1 MAHRWLSLCVLSAT
15 LLVASVGS
23 ASGGTDAA
31 PKTGLTLEGDKVTFQ
46 SADGVTLHGNL
57 WRAEGD
63 ETRGAILFV
72 HEPQRSQR
80 DWAYMAQK
88 MSRRGFDALTF
99 DLRGHGHS
107 LMRGDEELDREI
119 FGTEEYLEM
128 TQDVVAAIAELRKHA
143 GADADLHL
151 IGADLGSSLALM
163 HGVEDAGVQSVAMIS
178 PGLGYDDVNIVGK
191 AGEFRRPLL
200 FVYSVEDSYSRKS
213 AEVLAKEATGPS
225 HVEVY
230 YGVGHGTKMLSRE
243 PALENFL
250 QSWFLGTII
259 TPEGRAL
266 ADTGKPEAGAKG
278 VEGSVDVEAEKA
290 KLEAQRKA
298 VEEGVVEDDDE
309 ESGKKLGDA
318 LDRSSRR

>member
-1 MAHRWLSLCVLSAT
+1 MAHRWLSLCVLTSI
-15 LLVASVGS
+15 LLAASVGS
-23 ASGGTDAA
+23 AAARTSEA
-31 PKTGLTLEGDKVTFQ
+31 PKTGNTIEGDKVSFE
-46 SADGVTLHGNL
+46 SADGVTLHANL

-63 ETRGAILFV
+63 EQRGAILFV

-88 MSRRGFDALTF
+88 LSRRGFHTLTF
-99 DLRGHGHS
+99 DLRGHGKS
-107 LMRGDEELDREI
+107 LMKGDEELDREI

-128 TQDVVAAIAELRKHA
+128 AQDVLAAVAELRKHA
-143 GADADLHL
+143 GADVDLHL

-163 HGVEDAGVQSVAMIS
+163 FGVDDPAVQSVAMIS

-191 AGEFRRPLL
+191 AGQFRRPLL

-225 HVEVY
+225 HTEVY

-250 QSWFLGTII
+250 QSWFLGTVI

-266 ADTGKPEAGAKG
+266 ADTGKPEAGAKD

-298 VEEGVVEDDDE
+298 VQEGAVEDDDE